1 MSEVTIQWIQLV
13 KLLLLAGCA
22 TLYGFG
28 GVSGKWKRRYIA
40 PCLATAGIAG
50 ISLWSGTF
58 TWLLLLFCPLLTGC
72 YSMGYGENSK
82 LMKLLKNK
90 MIVRAVVGILLG
102 IAAAPIAIVN
112 SAYLL
117 WALHIGICVAV
128 STISGAFNPMKSAR
142 AEETMIGASSL
153 LTVMFMF

>member
-1 MSEVTIQWIQLV
+1 MNEVTLQWIQLI

-28 GVSGKWKRRYIA
+28 GVRGKIKRRLFCPI
-40 PCLATAGIAG
+40 LATAGIAG
-50 ISLWSGTF
+50 ISLWMGTF
-58 TWLLLLFCPLLTGC
+58 SWWLIGYVLPLWGA
-72 YSMGYGENSK
+72 YSIGYGENSK
-82 LMKLLKNK
+82 LMKWLKNK
-90 MIVRAVVGILLG
+90 ILVRAVVGLVLG
-102 IAAAPIAIVN
+102 LAAFPVVIAFSV
-112 SAYLL
+112 YLL